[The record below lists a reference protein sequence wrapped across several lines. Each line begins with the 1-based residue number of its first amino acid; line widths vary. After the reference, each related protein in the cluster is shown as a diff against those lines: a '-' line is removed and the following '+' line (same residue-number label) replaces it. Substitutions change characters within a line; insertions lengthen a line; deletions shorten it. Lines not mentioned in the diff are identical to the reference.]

1 MKPITENIKNIHLKT
16 RKTVVFLS
24 VLVCFIILISMYSVM
39 LHREIEAEKTR
50 YGYIAK
56 NEAEHI
62 VTTIDCVMARSNTL
76 KALIQDH
83 NGDTAFFDKVA
94 ENMYNSVTE
103 ETGVSLKNFA
113 IAPGGVVSNVYPL
126 EGNEGLIGFD
136 FLDTSRTGNLE
147 AKEAYEQGS
156 TVLTNPFELIQGG
169 YGMGGRSPVVIGEG
183 DSQTLWGLVTV
194 TIDFDNLI
202 SVLKL
207 DNLKGMGVDFALS
220 YIDKDGSVHDM
231 HVVGNPGAD
240 AVKTQFQ
247 VRNLTWELSVAPTK
261 GWISVWKV
269 AASILIIMIVSIFV
283 GLFANTMFQL
293 HESNAKLLHLSITD
307 GLSGCLNRRAYEEAL
322 SDMSNKTID
331 ENFVYVTAD
340 VNGLKQTNDT
350 MGHLFGDEL
359 ICGAALCMQD
369 CFGDYGDIYRIG
381 GDEFVALINADDNT
395 LAELMKKIHTMADG
409 WKGHG
414 VEKLA
419 LSVGYVSVREF
430 PDAAIDTL
438 VKTADERMYKAK
450 REYYENQGFDRRKGD
465 RNT

>member
-1 MKPITENIKNIHLKT
+1 M
-16 RKTVVFLS
+16 
-24 VLVCFIILISMYSVM
+24 
-39 LHREIEAEKTR
+39 
-50 YGYIAK
+50 
-56 NEAEHI
+56 
-62 VTTIDCVMARSNTL
+62 
-76 KALIQDH
+76 
-83 NGDTAFFDKVA
+83 
-94 ENMYNSVTE
+94 
-103 ETGVSLKNFA
+103 
-113 IAPGGVVSNVYPL
+113 
-126 EGNEGLIGFD
+126 
-136 FLDTSRTGNLE
+136 
-147 AKEAYEQGS
+147 
-156 TVLTNPFELIQGG
+156 
-169 YGMGGRSPVVIGEG
+169 
-183 DSQTLWGLVTV
+183 
-194 TIDFDNLI
+194 
-202 SVLKL
+202 
-207 DNLKGMGVDFALS
+207 
-220 YIDKDGSVHDM
+220 
-231 HVVGNPGAD
+231 
-240 AVKTQFQ
+240 
-247 VRNLTWELSVAPTK
+247 
-261 GWISVWKV
+261 WKV